1 MQISKRVIQLAKE
14 RALFGFSMLAQNMVS
29 EARYNLQR
37 PPQSV
42 RTAADSSALNEAAGF
57 VSRQGN
63 EFAARLQTY
72 YGDYLDRA
80 MQTMYRDLRT
90 GLHNMSADKLSL
102 IDDDTMNRQIE
113 VDRLVVRMRDVDQEN
128 LGRLNLIIA
137 QLHGDHEVKERENPF
152 RPYLLARTLHE
163 VIKQTLRNEVAGRL
177 LFDAMAEVM
186 ISRLPGFY
194 AAIREVFEA
203 NGVRSRLVA
212 KPASLTRRQREL
224 MRQRAANPDC
234 DEGMFAIAAEDPAHD
249 GESAARIQTGLRS
262 MLDLQKTQER
272 QEGAVP
278 GMPDPRRR
286 ALAFQEFVWNVFD
299 QKRPVPMPRASVAAA
314 AREPAAEPVDET
326 SRTSA
331 PAVSADLWA
340 HLLDMQKEAAARGAG
355 SDERGRLA
363 EVRARFAQ
371 SAITTEER
379 LTIDVVALLFE
390 YIFRDRHI
398 PVDMRNEIGRLQVPF
413 LRAALLAP
421 ELLKKAGHP
430 ARRLLNRIGAI
441 AASID
446 MSQPADRE
454 VSAEISATIGRVLEQ
469 FEEDATVLAACC
481 DRFEEFLQRI
491 YRNRDDDTGRLVDA
505 IEEAERASV
514 MLYGY
519 RNTLRDLLPPLDI
532 DHRVTA
538 FIMDTWARV
547 MAILMVRNAGDESL
561 VNQYRVILPELV
573 WSVQSG
579 HTMQERSLL
588 MHMLPELVKR
598 LKKGMELAC
607 VPESESA
614 EALDRLAD
622 VHMQVLRAAGRQSGK
637 KNLSVQDLY
646 QHFSMMQ
653 VCEGSYLWVENEP
666 LPVMTATVRAALDS
680 RDAEADLEI
689 RSEPIPPLAVD
700 EEWMAQMQLGIGAE
714 VEMDKEFELARLAW
728 VSEQRSLFMFVEE
741 ESGLPIIYS
750 AISLLKALRDGAL
763 RPLEYAPL
771 FDRAVESLMEGAEAL
786 QAGA

>member
-42 RTAADSSALNEAAGF
+42 RTVADSSALNEASAF
-57 VSRQGN
+57 VSRQGG
-63 EFAARLQTY
+63 EFTARLQAY

-163 VIKQTLRNEVAGRL
+163 VIKQTLRNEAAGRL

-203 NGVRSRLVA
+203 NGIRSRLVA

-224 MRQRAANPDC
+224 IRQRAANPDI
-234 DEGMFAIAAEDPAHD
+234 DEGMFAVVAEDPAHE
-249 GESAARIQTGLRS
+249 GESASRIQNGLRS
-262 MLDLQKTQER
+262 MLDLQKAQEQ

-278 GMPDPRRR
+278 AMLDPRKR

-299 QKRPVPMPRASVAAA
+299 QKRPMPMPRASVAA
-314 AREPAAEPVDET
+314 REPATVSVENM
-326 SRTSA
+326 SRSSA
-331 PAVSADLWA
+331 PAVSADLWE
-340 HLLDMQKEAAARGAG
+340 HLLQMQKEAAARGAG
-355 SDERGRLA
+355 SEERGRLA

-379 LTIDVVALLFE
+379 LTIDVVSLLFE
-390 YIFRDRHI
+390 YIFRDQHI
-398 PVDMRNEIGRLQVPF
+398 PGDMRNEIGRLQVPF

-421 ELLKKAGHP
+421 ELLKMAGHP
-430 ARRLLNRIGAI
+430 ARKLLNRIGAI

-446 MSQPADRE
+446 TNLASDRE
-454 VSAEISATIGRVLEQ
+454 VSAEISAMIGRVLEQ
-469 FEEDATVLAACC
+469 FEDDAVVFAACC
-481 DRFEEFLQRI
+481 EGFEEFLQRV
-491 YRNRDDDTGRLVDA
+491 YRHRDDDAARLADA

-514 MLYGY
+514 MLYGF
-519 RNTLRDLLPPLDI
+519 RNTLRDLLPPLDV
-532 DHRVTA
+532 DHRVAT
-538 FIMDTWARV
+538 FISDTWARV
-547 MAILMVRNAGDESL
+547 MAILMVRNADNEPL
-561 VNQYRVILPELV
+561 INQYRVILPELV
-573 WSVQSG
+573 WSVQGG
-579 HTMQERSLL
+579 HTVQERGLL
-588 MHMLPELVKR
+588 MRMLPELVRR

-607 VPESESA
+607 VPASEST

-622 VHMQVLRAAGRQSGK
+622 VHMQVLRAAGRQPAR
-637 KNLSVQDLY
+637 KNLSLEDLY
-646 QHFSMMQ
+646 QHFSLMQ
-653 VCEGSYLWVENEP
+653 VCEGSYLWVESVP
-666 LPVMTATVRAALDS
+666 LPVASATVMAALGG

-700 EEWMAQMQLGIGAE
+700 DEWMAQMQLGIGAE

-771 FDRAVESLMEGAEAL
+771 FDRAVESLMEGAESL